1 MYRNHDTQT
10 VRLRIACLSLVLAL
24 SVFLPQCAANR
35 RLTPT
40 VTQATAEAA
49 AQEPAEPP
57 QKTLDRFNA
66 FLDRV

>member
-1 MYRNHDTQT
+1 MHREHHTQIA
-10 VRLRIACLSLVLAL
+10 RLRLVHLSLVLAL
-24 SVFLPQCAANR
+24 SMFLAQCAANR
-35 RLTPT
+35 RQTPT
-40 VTQATAEAA
+40 VTQATAEAV